1 MANSYDKGQKIKVT
15 GYFRNVDTGAY
26 VDPTTVTFRT
36 KDPSGN
42 LSAHVYGVDPNV
54 TKTAIGKYRYDLL
67 LDEVGTWWLRWDST
81 GTHEGAREWKVICC
95 QSAEGTW

>member
-1 MANSYDKGQKIKVT
+1 MANSYDKGQKIKCT

-26 VDPTTVTFRT
+26 VDPATVTFRT

-42 LSAHVYGVDPNV
+42 LSAHVYLIDPNV
-54 TKTAIGKYRYDLL
+54 TKTAVGKYRYDLL

-95 QSAEGTW
+95 KSAEGTW